1 MNVSFYVNKSPTI
14 KVNKDLGEAAIKTV
28 SIDIP
33 DSVDVVNPVLI
44 IDDSY
49 TGGILPSEVNYMV
62 CGAPLSRSYFITAM
76 DYTIAKRI
84 IVAGHVDVL
93 STYSDRL
100 TTTTL
105 NYVRGAGDPT
115 EMDDVSYPISDYMVE
130 EYFPMTTWT
139 DIFSAGGDGRQYLLR
154 TICSDQAETPTYV
167 SINTDQYFW
176 AYPYKDVVHNG
187 DGTDTTYY
195 YCFKTSNPK
204 KDYVP
209 ELFFVEDITHYTQIQ
224 NLDYVQVGSGVG
236 SDVYQFVWPGP
247 GWGSGANNALMGYKG
262 QLNEQ
267 KG

>member
-1 MNVSFYVNKSPTI
+1 
-14 KVNKDLGEAAIKTV
+14 
-28 SIDIP
+28 
-33 DSVDVVNPVLI
+33 
-44 IDDSY
+44 
-49 TGGILPSEVNYMV
+49 
-62 CGAPLSRSYFITAM
+62 
-76 DYTIAKRI
+76 
-84 IVAGHVDVL
+84 
-93 STYSDRL
+93 
-100 TTTTL
+100 
-105 NYVRGAGDPT
+105 
-115 EMDDVSYPISDYMVE
+115 MDDASYPISDYMVE

-139 DIFSAGGDGRQYLLR
+139 DIFSADGDGRQYLLR

-224 NLDYVQVGSGVG
+224 NLDYVQVGS
-236 SDVYQFVWPGP
+236 DVYQFVWPGP

-262 QLNEQ
+262 QLN
-267 KG
+267 K